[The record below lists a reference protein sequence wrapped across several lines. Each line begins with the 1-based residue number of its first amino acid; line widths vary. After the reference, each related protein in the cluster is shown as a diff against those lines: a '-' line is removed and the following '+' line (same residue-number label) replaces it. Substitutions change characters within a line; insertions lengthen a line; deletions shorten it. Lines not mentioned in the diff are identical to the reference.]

1 MSGGDGGRPVRG
13 GPAGGPPAAAPTV
26 LCVGHVNWDVT
37 LIVDRLPAP
46 DGEVK
51 IERRHQAGGGSA
63 ANVAAVLAGLDLD
76 ASLFGSVGADESGA
90 LAGRELSGA
99 GVRTHLVEADG
110 ETAVK
115 YLIVDA
121 DGGVMV
127 LSNEGANEAFAAED
141 LPSGALTADTDHLH
155 LTNQP
160 PAVAAALA
168 ERARKVGATVSVAPG
183 RQFAERDFTDALA
196 LADVVFTNRREAAAL
211 LAEDDD
217 GATSYGALRADAALV
232 VTHGGDGS
240 EVHNRAAGRTYTH
253 DGFDAGVVDTTGAG
267 AALAA
272 GFLAARLDG
281 AELDRALT
289 VANACGA
296 VAAGEVG
303 ARVAISW
310 DRIRA
315 VLDGGGSGG
324 AGGT

>member
-1 MSGGDGGRPVRG
+1 MSGADRGEPDRPSGDTSSTRG
-13 GPAGGPPAAAPTV
+13 PSV

-51 IERRHQAGGGSA
+51 IRRRHQAGGGSA

-76 ASLFGSVGADESGA
+76 ASLFGSVGGDESGA
-90 LAGRELSGA
+90 LAGRELSRA

-121 DGGVMV
+121 DGEVMV

-168 ERARKVGATVSVAPG
+168 ERARELGATVSVAPG
-183 RQFAERDFTDALA
+183 RQFAERDFTEALSR
-196 LADVVFTNRREAAAL
+196 ADLVFCNRREAAAL

-217 GATSYGALRADAALV
+217 GATGYGSLRTDATLV

-240 EVHNRAAGRTYTH
+240 EAHDRAADRTSTH
-253 DGFDAGVVDTTGAG
+253 DGFDADVVDTTGAG
-267 AALAA
+267 DAFAA

-281 AELDRALT
+281 AGSDRALA

-296 VAAGEVG
+296 IAAGEVG
-303 ARVAISW
+303 ARVEITW
-310 DRIRA
+310 DRIES
-315 VLDGGGSGG
+315 VLDAAPRGNPD
-324 AGGT
+324 GT